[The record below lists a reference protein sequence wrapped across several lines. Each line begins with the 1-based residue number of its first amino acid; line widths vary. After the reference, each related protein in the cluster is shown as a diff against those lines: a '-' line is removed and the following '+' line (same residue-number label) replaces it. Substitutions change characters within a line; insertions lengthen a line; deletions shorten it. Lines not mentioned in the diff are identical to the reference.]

1 MSGILSK
8 GIKLGYSATNGSTYT
23 DIANLQEC
31 PQLGGSAEKVDV
43 TVLSDGNYKYINGIK
58 NFGDLAFKFLYDNS
72 GETSNY
78 RVLRG
83 IEEAQES
90 TPGKITYW
98 QVTFPDGTKFTFTG
112 QVSTQIDSASV
123 DAALTFT
130 ATITL
135 NTEISVSNPSE

>member
-1 MSGILSK
+1 MATGILSK

-23 DIANLQEC
+23 DIPDLQEV
-31 PQLGGSAEKVDV
+31 PNLGGSAEKVKV
-43 TVLSDGNYKYINGIK
+43 TTLTDSNHRYINGVK
-58 NFGDLAFKFLYDNS
+58 DFGDLPFKFLYDNS

-78 RVLRG
+78 RILKGLEDTGAV
-83 IEEAQES
+83 
-90 TPGKITYW
+90 TYW

-123 DAALTFT
+123 NAALTFT

-135 NTEISVSNPSE
+135 NSEISVANPAA